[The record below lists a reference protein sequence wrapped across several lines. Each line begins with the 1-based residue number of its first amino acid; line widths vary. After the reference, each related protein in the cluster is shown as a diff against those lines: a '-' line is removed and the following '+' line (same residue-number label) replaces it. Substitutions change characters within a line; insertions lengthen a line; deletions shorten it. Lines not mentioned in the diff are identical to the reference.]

1 MSKKEKS
8 IELLNKA
15 VNDELLAGHQIY
27 VFSFPV

>member
-1 MSKKEKS
+1 MSKS

-15 VNDELLAGHQIY
+15 VNDELLAVHQIY

>member
-15 VNDELLAGHQIY
+15 VSDELLAVNQY
-27 VFSFPV
+27 MYFLDA

>member
-15 VNDELLAGHQIY
+15 VYDELLAVHLIN
-27 VFSFPV
+27 VNSFPV